1 MVLARRWRVNGGNP
15 PVAQGQLLPG
25 MVSTLTWTL
34 HISLGGQG
42 EIATSLASEKSRAE
56 KSRQGLAGSHT
67 EAFNKQTK
75 QTAYD
80 ADFHGHINNQK
91 DERRVVGCIIYLDAE
106 QLHTKKKK
114 KNHDN
119 LFCITITCRLND
131 AESLF

>member
-1 MVLARRWRVNGGNP
+1 MVLARRWRVNGRNP
-15 PVAQGQLLPG
+15 PVAQGQLLPE

-56 KSRQGLAGSHT
+56 KSRQAHT

-80 ADFHGHINNQK
+80 ADFRGHINNQK

-114 KNHDN
+114 KIMII
-119 LFCITITCRLND
+119 CS
-131 AESLF
+131 A